1 MHLFWSSM
9 TCKKWRFNKI
19 AKWSI
24 SKFFINICLL
34 SLVATR
40 CSMTL
45 FFLTIFPCA
54 GTHAFLP
61 QMRATAFNG
70 WDQINVP
77 ICRRI
82 GKLKKTYISD
92 QSMVHTSKLQC
103 MKGTFIH
110 WSDYTSEFWC
120 MNHPRPMYEGFFIFN
135 FPHYHPTPL
144 STQPNPIQ
152 QQFCCMFRQ
161 TNRQNFAKFC
171 F

>member
-1 MHLFWSSM
+1 MQKMTFQQNCKMIHFKIFHQHLFTFSS
-9 TCKKWRFNKI
+9 CH
-19 AKWSI
+19 
-24 SKFFINICLL
+24 
-34 SLVATR
+34 LVQHDII
-40 CSMTL
+40 
-45 FFLTIFPCA
+45 FLTIFPFA

-61 QMRATAFNG
+61 QMSATAFNG
-70 WDQINVP
+70 WDQINLP

-82 GKLKKTYISD
+82 GKLKKTYIGD
-92 QSMVHTSKLQC
+92 QSMVHTSKLRC